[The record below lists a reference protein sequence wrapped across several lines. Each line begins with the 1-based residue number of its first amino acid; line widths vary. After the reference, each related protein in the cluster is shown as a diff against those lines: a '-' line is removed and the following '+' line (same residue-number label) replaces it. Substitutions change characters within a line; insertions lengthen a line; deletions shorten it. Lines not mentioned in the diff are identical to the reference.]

1 MFVCLFI
8 YFKIT
13 RIRAHGYGGVGLVPN
28 RVPKDDALLAVPGGD
43 DVEHLPLYHALARAR
58 AQTLHNH
65 ALLQHRDL
73 HADVPGGEGADLV
86 LLPLYH
92 ALARVRAQTLH
103 NHALLQHRDLHADV
117 PGGEGADLVL
127 LPLHLVLAHS
137 LAHARLRS
145 LSLAHAL

>member
-1 MFVCLFI
+1 MTLNHVIFFSIPLFYVSLFI
-8 YFKIT
+8 YSKIT
-13 RIRAHGYGGVGLVPN
+13 RIQAHGYGGVGLVPN
-28 RVPKDDALLAVPGGD
+28 RVPKEDTLLEVPGGD

-58 AQTLHNH
+58 ARAQTLQNH
-65 ALLQHRDL
+65 ALLQHS
-73 HADVPGGEGADLV
+73 
-86 LLPLYH
+86 
-92 ALARVRAQTLH
+92 
-103 NHALLQHRDLHADV
+103 DLHADV

>member
-1 MFVCLFI
+1 MTLNHVIFFSIPLFYVSLFI
-8 YFKIT
+8 YSKIT
-13 RIRAHGYGGVGLVPN
+13 RIQAHGYGGVGLVPN
-28 RVPKDDALLAVPGGD
+28 RVPKEHALLQVPGGD

-58 AQTLHNH
+58 AQTLQNH
-65 ALLQHRDL
+65 SLLQHS
-73 HADVPGGEGADLV
+73 
-86 LLPLYH
+86 
-92 ALARVRAQTLH
+92 
-103 NHALLQHRDLHADV
+103 DLHADV

>member
-13 RIRAHGYGGVGLVPN
+13 RIQAHGYGGVGLVPN
-28 RVPKDDALLAVPGGD
+28 RAPKEDALLAVPGGD

-65 ALLQHRDL
+65 ALLQHSDL

-86 LLPLYH
+86 LLL
-92 ALARVRAQTLH
+92 
-103 NHALLQHRDLHADV
+103 
-117 PGGEGADLVL
+117 
-127 LPLHLVLAHS
+127 LHLVLAHS
-137 LAHARLRS
+137 LAHQIPFLHVSNVLKNNISYLKGAS
-145 LSLAHAL
+145 TVTKMCKK

>member
-13 RIRAHGYGGVGLVPN
+13 RIRAHGYGGVGLVQN
-28 RVPKDDALLAVPGGD
+28 RVSKEDALLAVPGGD

-58 AQTLHNH
+58 A
-65 ALLQHRDL
+65 
-73 HADVPGGEGADLV
+73 
-86 LLPLYH
+86 
-92 ALARVRAQTLH
+92 RAQTLH
-103 NHALLQHRDLHADV
+103 NHALHQHSDLHADV

>member
-1 MFVCLFI
+1 MTLNHVIFLSISLFYVSLFI
-8 YFKIT
+8 YSKIT
-13 RIRAHGYGGVGLVPN
+13 RIQAHGYGGVGLVPN
-28 RVPKDDALLAVPGGD
+28 RVPKEDALLEDPGGD

-58 AQTLHNH
+58 ARAQTLQNH
-65 ALLQHRDL
+65 ALLQHSDL
-73 HADVPGGEGADLV
+73 
-86 LLPLYH
+86 
-92 ALARVRAQTLH
+92 Q
-103 NHALLQHRDLHADV
+103 ADV